1 MLKKQSPALKRE
13 IMPPNT
19 FNVHSDK
26 KNNLRLVKSAMNLNN
41 IKMSSEKEGKI
52 PSLCKELMKAL
63 ELWDSKATPEETVET
78 IVKEALELPQKTQL
92 FSSIKEQLDKLSF

>member
-1 MLKKQSPALKRE
+1 MLKKQSPPIKDE
-13 IMPPNT
+13 IMQ
-19 FNVHSDK
+19 FNSLNARSGK

-52 PSLCKELMKAL
+52 PTLCKELMKAL
-63 ELWDSKATPEETVET
+63 ELWDSKAPIEETTEDL
-78 IVKEALELPQKTQL
+78 VKETVELPQKNQL